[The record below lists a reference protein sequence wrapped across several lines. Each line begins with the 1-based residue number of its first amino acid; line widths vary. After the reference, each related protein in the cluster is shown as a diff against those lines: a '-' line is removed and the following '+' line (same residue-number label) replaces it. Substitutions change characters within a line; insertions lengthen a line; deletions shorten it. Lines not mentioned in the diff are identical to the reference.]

1 MISVKVDRRALLRRR
16 GMTALR
22 HLAAAVLLIWLGLVP
37 LHPQPPAEDMV
48 VPSAPASTQAEDE
61 RLYHLGVQQALDDP
75 QQAIITL
82 TQAAAL
88 NPDRAAQIAALLEA
102 LNARAADAPE
112 LFYLKLGVAYLRLDE
127 IALAEIALE
136 RAVAINPAYGEAT
149 AYLAYVRAR
158 LGKPALGAA
167 QQALA
172 LDPTNPTVYYLV
184 GLTWKQIGRPL
195 EARLAFER
203 GYELDPTNPAFPIEI
218 AEVHRA
224 ERQYALA
231 ELWMKEAVRLAPQ
244 DFRLRLLLAQF
255 YVDSEYRVAE
265 EGLALA
271 QALAAEQPESAEAHA
286 TLGWAYFL
294 VGEVGRAFEEMDRA
308 LVLDPSLPRANAHM
322 GALLE
327 SQGRLDEAMTYYERA
342 QALDP
347 SGPFGA
353 LAARAL
359 ERIAGQ

>member
-1 MISVKVDRRALLRRR
+1 MISVKVDRRVLLRRR
-16 GMTALR
+16 GIAPGR
-22 HLAAAVLLIWLGLVP
+22 LAAAALLVWLGLVP
-37 LHPQPPAEDMV
+37 LRLQPPDEGT
-48 VPSAPASTQAEDE
+48 SAPDASTSAEAEDE

-75 QQAIITL
+75 KGAIATL
-82 TQAAAL
+82 TQAVDL
-88 NPDRAAQIAALLEA
+88 NANRAAQVAPLLGVLA
-102 LNARAADAPE
+102 ARAADEPE
-112 LFYLKLGVAYLRLDE
+112 LFYLKLGVTYLQMGE
-127 IALAEIALE
+127 IPLAEAALE

-172 LDPTNPTVYYLV
+172 LDPANPTVYYLV
-184 GLTWKQIGRPL
+184 GLTWKQIRRPV
-195 EARLAFER
+195 EARLALER

-218 AEVHRA
+218 AEAHRA

-231 ELWMKEAVRLAPQ
+231 ELWMREALRLTPQ
-244 DFRLRLLLAQF
+244 DFHLRLLLAQF
-255 YVDSEYRVAE
+255 YVDTEYRVSE
-265 EGLALA
+265 EGLPLA
-271 QALAAEQPESAEAHA
+271 QALVAEQPENAEAHA

-294 VGEVGRAFEEMDRA
+294 SGEVGRAFEEMDRA
-308 LVLDPSLPRANAHM
+308 LALDPSLPRANAHM

-327 SQGRLDEAMTYYERA
+327 SQERMAEAMSYYERA
-342 QALDP
+342 KTLDP

-353 LAARAL
+353 LATQAL